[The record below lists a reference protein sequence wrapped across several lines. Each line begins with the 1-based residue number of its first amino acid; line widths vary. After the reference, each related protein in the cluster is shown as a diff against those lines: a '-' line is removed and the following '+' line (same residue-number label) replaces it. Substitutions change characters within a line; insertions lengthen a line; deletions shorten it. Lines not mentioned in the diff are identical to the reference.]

1 MRDAVTK
8 QALAVAAWLQARMM
22 TGGRE
27 RGDMVGWILITV
39 MTAALV
45 AVLWAFLGPQLQQ
58 LLQDALN
65 RARGSVPG

>member
-1 MRDAVTK
+1 MYAVTR
-8 QALAVAAWLQARMM
+8 AMLGVMAWFHARLT

-27 RGDMVGWILITV
+27 RGDLVGWILITV

-58 LLQDALN
+58 MLQEAIA
-65 RARGSVPG
+65 RARGSMP

>member
-1 MRDAVTK
+1 MNAVTRD
-8 QALAVAAWLQARMM
+8 LLGVVAWLHARV
-22 TGGRE
+22 TSGGRE
-27 RGDMVGWILITV
+27 RGDMIGWILITV